1 MLQLQ
6 NDITFIQTN
15 RAGVYSWIFGVSF
28 LQKNIVPVF
37 KNNSAMN
44 VNGIE
49 VDFNTEPWGAP

>member
-1 MLQLQ
+1 MFQLQ

-15 RAGVYSWIFGVSF
+15 RAGVSF

-37 KNNSAMN
+37 KNNSAVN

-49 VDFNTEPWGAP
+49 VDLNIEP

>member
-15 RAGVYSWIFGVSF
+15 RAGVYSWISDVSF

-37 KNNSAMN
+37 KNNSAVN

-49 VDFNTEPWGAP
+49 VDLNMEP